1 MTNKE
6 GIPSRLMTVRNKVGG
21 KAEGCGAAECPLI
34 CLINASV
41 ALQQAFR

>member
-6 GIPSRLMTVRNKVGG
+6 GISSRLMTVRNKVGG
-21 KAEGCGAAECPLI
+21 KAEGRSAAERPLI

-41 ALQQAFR
+41 ALQQALR